1 MDGEYRMLE
10 VKNVTKYYG
19 DFKAVDNLSFTVK
32 PGEIFGLLGVNG
44 AGKTTTFR
52 MIMGLL
58 DITEGTILLDGK
70 PIDYSVTDTIGFLTE
85 ERSLLVKMTVREQAI
100 FYGTLKNM
108 SEEKIIERL
117 EYLLNKFGI
126 SEYIDKKI
134 KELSKGNQQKIQFI
148 MAIINEPKLLI
159 LDEPFSGLDPFNVE
173 LFKSEI
179 VEMSKKGSIIIFSSH
194 RMEHVELFCKKL
206 VVILKGKTVLEG
218 YLKNIKEKYRKK
230 NIFIK
235 GNVKKEDLEKID
247 GVLEVIEKAD
257 EFEVKIESA
266 DVSSE
271 VFKKITKSKDITKFV
286 VEEPTLNEIFVSKVG
301 ESYEK

>member
-1 MDGEYRMLE
+1 MLE

-58 DITEGTILLDGK
+58 DATEGTILLDGK

-108 SEEKIIERL
+108 SEERIIERL

-126 SEYIDKKI
+126 IDYVDKKI

-218 YLKNIKEKYRKK
+218 YLKDIKEKYRKK

-235 GNVKKEDLEKID
+235 GEVKKEELEKVD

-266 DVSSE
+266 DISSE
-271 VFKKITKSKDITKFV
+271 VFKKISKSKDITKFV